1 MNAAGLA
8 HQLGATRAE
17 GNPNWRTLCP
27 LGCGYALSFRDAPDG
42 RLLAFCFGGCEF
54 NAIMTALVEYGLLDD
69 DGADLEI
76 RPNGRAVPAREDD
89 GERFRR
95 IEKARKIYDA
105 GVEDERIATYL
116 RSRCISLTSPVLRF
130 SEAAPHRTG
139 VRLPAMLAPIVG
151 VDGAFL
157 GVHMTYLRGDGR
169 GKADLPKELQRETR
183 GALKSG
189 TIRLMPLDPARELL
203 VCEGIE
209 SAFSAAEIFGLPA
222 WSAVFAGGL
231 KVAELPPEAARVVIG
246 MDNDVS
252 GASQRCALIGRDRWT
267 AEGRSARLKIPP
279 VTGQDFNDVLIDR
292 RGDVRR

>member
-17 GNPNWRTLCP
+17 GNTNWRAPCP

-54 NAIMTALVEYGLLDD
+54 NTIMTALVEYGLLDD

-76 RPNGRAVPAREDD
+76 RRNGRAVPAREDN

-116 RSRCISLTSPVLRF
+116 RSRCISLTSPILRF

-169 GKADLPKELQRETR
+169 GKADLPRELQRETR

-189 TIRLMPLDPARELL
+189 TIRLMALDPARELL
-203 VCEGIE
+203 VCEGI
-209 SAFSAAEIFGLPA
+209 GLPA
-222 WSAVFAGGL
+222 WSAVFACGL

-246 MDNDVS
+246 MDNDAS
-252 GASQRCALIGRDRWT
+252 GASQRSALIGRDRWT
-267 AEGRSARLKIPP
+267 AEGRSVRLKIPP
-279 VTGQDFNDVLIDR
+279 VPGQDFNDVLIER
-292 RGDVRR
+292 RGDARR